1 MGLDVGDLDILSI
14 LFKGITIG
22 FILGSWLGYHIAKYR
37 EE

>member
-1 MGLDVGDLDILSI
+1 MTFLDILSI

-22 FILGSWLGYHIAKYR
+22 FILGNWPGYYIGKYR